1 MTYSSREWE
10 IAGVEAARGR
20 SEAQCAAGLRL
31 LRLVGRR
38 PTASSSPATTST
50 AAVLSGPPPSSA
62 PADRGD
68 PCAAGDERRRRAEE
82 SVKRALLVSCWAT
95 S

>member
-1 MTYSSREWE
+1 MAYSSREWE
-10 IAGVEAARGR
+10 VAGLEAARGR
-20 SEAQCAAGLRL
+20 AEAQSAAGLRL

-38 PTASSSPATTST
+38 SSASSPATASAP
-50 AAVLSGPPPSSA
+50 AALSGSPPSSA
-62 PADRGD
+62 PADSGD